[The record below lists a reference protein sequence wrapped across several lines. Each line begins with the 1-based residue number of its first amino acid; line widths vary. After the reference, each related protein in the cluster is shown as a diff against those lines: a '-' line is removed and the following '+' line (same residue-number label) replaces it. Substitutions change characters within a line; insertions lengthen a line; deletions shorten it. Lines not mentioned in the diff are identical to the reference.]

1 MAVPDGF
8 TQSWSI
14 DFTSDTLS
22 NSRNFRSF
30 NVIDDYN
37 REVLFIEVDYSIKSS
52 RVVWVLRHLIGRHG
66 KPQRIRMDNG
76 PELIAN
82 LMQAWSKMM
91 DIDFDYI
98 QPGKPMQNGYV
109 ERFNRTYRECVLD
122 AYIFDRIDDVRDIT
136 DEFIKDYNN
145 ERPHDA
151 LGGFPPIKYRELKK
165 KQQEPSP
172 APATPSQNSARAEVI
187 VYVYF

>member
-1 MAVPDGF
+1 M
-8 TQSWSI
+8 
-14 DFTSDTLS
+14 
-22 NSRNFRSF
+22 
-30 NVIDDYN
+30 
-37 REVLFIEVDYSIKSS
+37 
-52 RVVWVLRHLIGRHG
+52 VWVLRHLINRLG

-82 LMQAWSKMM
+82 LMQTWSKLM
-91 DIDFDYI
+91 DIEFDYI

-109 ERFNRTYRECVLD
+109 ERFNRTYRESVLD

-151 LGGFPPIKYRELKK
+151 LGGLPPVKYREMKK
-165 KQQEPSP
+165 ELQAPSP
-172 APATPSQNSARAEVI
+172 ASATPPLNSALAEVI
-187 VYVYF
+187 ENVYF